1 MSESG
6 QLYQSTERGE
16 ERGGKRSRRKKK
28 SAELQAADAGK
39 LHFIEMMD
47 ASNTALG
54 TN

>member
-1 MSESG
+1 MANYINPQG
-6 QLYQSTERGE
+6 WGWGGE
-16 ERGGKRSRRKKK
+16 DR

-47 ASNTALG
+47 ASNTALR